1 MIQTVLLT
9 GRRRRGITEQ
19 RELYGSR
26 AAASGWRP
34 ERRSAICAAA
44 PFTWTAAARR
54 SADRS
59 LIYGQIRTCGREEQA
74 RLSMYGMKEQRSFP
88 RAAALRGSQ
97 ERVQS
102 IRSLIQSSEILRPYR
117 DQRSPAAGTLWW
129 PAPMTRERIMSIK
142 CCSTALSPIVPQRA
156 L

>member
-44 PFTWTAAARR
+44 PFIWTAAARR